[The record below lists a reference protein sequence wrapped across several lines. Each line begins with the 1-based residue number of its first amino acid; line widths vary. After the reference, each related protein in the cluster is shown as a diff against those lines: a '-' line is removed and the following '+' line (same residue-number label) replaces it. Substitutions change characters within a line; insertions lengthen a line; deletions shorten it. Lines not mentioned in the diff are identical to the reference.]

1 MQQAPSPPK
10 LQEEAHAEELQPEE
24 PQPEDTSA
32 DIHEQTANPVS
43 SIIASVVSSIQTSAA
58 PPQGNIPF
66 IKLLPMNLLFL
77 SYNHF
82 C

>member
-1 MQQAPSPPK
+1 MQQAPSPPQP
-10 LQEEAHAEELQPEE
+10 QEEAHAEE

-32 DIHEQTANPVS
+32 DIHEQTVDPAS
-43 SIIASVVSSIQTSAA
+43 SIIASVVSSIQTSTA

-66 IKLLPMNLLFL
+66 MKLLPMNLLFL
-77 SYNHF
+77 SYNYF